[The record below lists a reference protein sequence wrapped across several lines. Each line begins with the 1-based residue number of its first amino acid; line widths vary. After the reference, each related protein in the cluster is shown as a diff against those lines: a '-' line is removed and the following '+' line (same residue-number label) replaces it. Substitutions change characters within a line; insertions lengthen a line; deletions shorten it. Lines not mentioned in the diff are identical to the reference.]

1 MKNFEPI
8 LSNNITTELPLII
21 AGPCSAESE
30 SQVLQIAGE
39 LKANGI
45 NVFRA
50 GIWKPRTK
58 PGGFEGVGSI
68 GLDWLRKVKQ
78 QYGMYVSTEVAN
90 KNHVIEAVSSG
101 VDILWIGARTCANP
115 FAMQEIAD
123 TLEMLSID
131 IPVLIK
137 NPVNPDLELWIGG
150 IQRIYNAGIRRIGAI
165 HRGFS
170 VYGKHIYRNQPQWH
184 LPIELHRRF
193 PDLSIIHDPSHVGGK
208 REFVSTLSQQ
218 ALDLGFDGLM
228 VETHDNPDCALSDKD
243 QQITPKALF
252 EILSK
257 LVYRKKDQT
266 NEILNQ
272 LRQQIDEYDYE
283 LIELLAKRM
292 SVCRKIGEYKKEK
305 AISIV
310 QNKRYDEIMSSRV
323 LRANQLGLSSE
334 FIVKV
339 LESVH
344 TESIR
349 QQIDVFR
356 KE

>member
-8 LSNNITTELPLII
+8 LSNNKTTELPLII

-45 NVFRA
+45 NIFRA

-292 SVCRKIGEYKKEK
+292 SVCREIGEYKKEK

-310 QNKRYDEIMSSRV
+310 QNKRYGEIMSSRV

>member
-1 MKNFEPI
+1 M
-8 LSNNITTELPLII
+8 
-21 AGPCSAESE
+21 
-30 SQVLQIAGE
+30 
-39 LKANGI
+39 
-45 NVFRA
+45 
-50 GIWKPRTK
+50 
-58 PGGFEGVGSI
+58 
-68 GLDWLRKVKQ
+68 
-78 QYGMYVSTEVAN
+78 
-90 KNHVIEAVSSG
+90 
-101 VDILWIGARTCANP
+101 
-115 FAMQEIAD
+115 
-123 TLEMLSID
+123 
-131 IPVLIK
+131 
-137 NPVNPDLELWIGG
+137 
-150 IQRIYNAGIRRIGAI
+150 
-165 HRGFS
+165 
-170 VYGKHIYRNQPQWH
+170 
-184 LPIELHRRF
+184 RF
-193 PDLSIIHDPSHVGGK
+193 
-208 REFVSTLSQQ
+208 
-218 ALDLGFDGLM
+218 
-228 VETHDNPDCALSDKD
+228 
-243 QQITPKALF
+243 LF

-292 SVCRKIGEYKKEK
+292 SVCREIGEYKKEK

-356 KE
+356 KG

>member
-8 LSNNITTELPLII
+8 LSNNKTTELPLII

-50 GIWKPRTK
+50 GIWKPRTN

-123 TLEMLSID
+123 TLEVLSID

-292 SVCRKIGEYKKEK
+292 SVCREIGEYKKEK

>member
-39 LKANGI
+39 LNTNGI

-150 IQRIYNAGIRRIGAI
+150 LQRIYNAGIRRIGAI

-292 SVCRKIGEYKKEK
+292 SVCREIGEYKKEK

>member
-8 LSNNITTELPLII
+8 LSNNKTTELPLII

-45 NVFRA
+45 NIFRA

-292 SVCRKIGEYKKEK
+292 SV
-305 AISIV
+305 
-310 QNKRYDEIMSSRV
+310 
-323 LRANQLGLSSE
+323 
-334 FIVKV
+334 
-339 LESVH
+339 
-344 TESIR
+344 
-349 QQIDVFR
+349 
-356 KE
+356 

>member
-8 LSNNITTELPLII
+8 LSNNKTTELPLII

-45 NVFRA
+45 NIFRA

-193 PDLSIIHDPSHVGGK
+193 PNLSIIHDPSHVGGK

-292 SVCRKIGEYKKEK
+292 SVCREIGEYKKEK

>member
-39 LKANGI
+39 LNANGI

-228 VETHDNPDCALSDKD
+228 IETHDNPDCALSDKD

-292 SVCRKIGEYKKEK
+292 SVCREIGEYKKDK

>member
-45 NVFRA
+45 NIFRA

-131 IPVLIK
+131 IPILIK

-292 SVCRKIGEYKKEK
+292 SVCREIGEYKKEK

>member
-8 LSNNITTELPLII
+8 LSNNKTTELPLII

-39 LKANGI
+39 LNANGI
-45 NVFRA
+45 NIFRA

-123 TLEMLSID
+123 TLDMLSID

-292 SVCRKIGEYKKEK
+292 SVCREIGEYKKEK

>member
-8 LSNNITTELPLII
+8 LSNNKTTELPLII

-45 NVFRA
+45 NIFRA

-257 LVYRKKDQT
+257 FVYRKKDQT

-292 SVCRKIGEYKKEK
+292 SVCREIGEYKKEK

>member
-8 LSNNITTELPLII
+8 LSNNKTTELPLII

-45 NVFRA
+45 NIFRA

-243 QQITPKALF
+243 QQITPQALF

-292 SVCRKIGEYKKEK
+292 SVCREIGEYKKEK

-323 LRANQLGLSSE
+323 MRANQLGLSSE

>member
-21 AGPCSAESE
+21 AGPCSAESG

-39 LKANGI
+39 LNANGI

-58 PGGFEGVGSI
+58 PGGFEGVGSK

-90 KNHVIEAVSSG
+90 KNHIIEAVSSG
-101 VDILWIGARTCANP
+101 IDILWIGARTCANP

-193 PDLSIIHDPSHVGGK
+193 PDLTIIHDPSHVGGK
-208 REFVSTLSQQ
+208 REFVSILSQQ

-228 VETHDNPDCALSDKD
+228 VETHNNPDCALSDKD

-292 SVCRKIGEYKKEK
+292 SVCREIGEYKKDK

>member
-8 LSNNITTELPLII
+8 LSNNKTTELPLII

-45 NVFRA
+45 NIFRA

-243 QQITPKALF
+243 QQITPQALF

-292 SVCRKIGEYKKEK
+292 SVCREIGEYKKEK

-323 LRANQLGLSSE
+323 FRANQLGLSSE

>member
-45 NVFRA
+45 NIFRA

-243 QQITPKALF
+243 QQITPQALF

-292 SVCRKIGEYKKEK
+292 SVCREIGEYKKEK

>member
-8 LSNNITTELPLII
+8 LSNNKTTELPLII

-39 LKANGI
+39 LNTNGI

-243 QQITPKALF
+243 QQITPQALF

>member
-8 LSNNITTELPLII
+8 LSNNKTTELPLII

-39 LKANGI
+39 LKANGFNI
-45 NVFRA
+45 FRA

-292 SVCRKIGEYKKEK
+292 SVCREIGEYKKEK

>member
-39 LKANGI
+39 LNTNGI

-131 IPVLIK
+131 IPILIK

-292 SVCRKIGEYKKEK
+292 SVCREIGEYKKEK

>member
-39 LKANGI
+39 LNANGI

-292 SVCRKIGEYKKEK
+292 SVCREIGEYKKEK

>member
-39 LKANGI
+39 LNANGI

-90 KNHVIEAVSSG
+90 KNHIIEAVSSG
-101 VDILWIGARTCANP
+101 IDILWIGARTCANP

-292 SVCRKIGEYKKEK
+292 SVCREIGEYKKDK

>member
-45 NVFRA
+45 NIFRA

-123 TLEMLSID
+123 TLEMLSIN

-292 SVCRKIGEYKKEK
+292 SVCREIGEYKKEK

>member
-39 LKANGI
+39 LNTNGI
-45 NVFRA
+45 NIFRA

-292 SVCRKIGEYKKEK
+292 SVCREIGEYKKEK

>member
-8 LSNNITTELPLII
+8 LSNNKTTELPLII

-45 NVFRA
+45 NIFRA

-131 IPVLIK
+131 IPILIK

-292 SVCRKIGEYKKEK
+292 SVCREIGEYKKEK

>member
-8 LSNNITTELPLII
+8 LYNNKTTELPLII

-45 NVFRA
+45 NIFRA

-292 SVCRKIGEYKKEK
+292 SVCREIGEYKKEK

-323 LRANQLGLSSE
+323 MRANQLGLSSE

>member
-30 SQVLQIAGE
+30 SQVLQIAGK
-39 LKANGI
+39 LNTNGI

-131 IPVLIK
+131 IPILIK

-243 QQITPKALF
+243 QQITPKSLF

-292 SVCRKIGEYKKEK
+292 SVCREIGEYKKEK

>member
-8 LSNNITTELPLII
+8 LSNNKTTELPLII

-45 NVFRA
+45 NIFRA

-68 GLDWLRKVKQ
+68 GLDGLRKVKQ

-131 IPVLIK
+131 IPILIK

-292 SVCRKIGEYKKEK
+292 SVCREIGEYKKEK

>member
-8 LSNNITTELPLII
+8 LSNNKTTELPLII

-30 SQVLQIAGE
+30 SQVLHIAGE
-39 LKANGI
+39 LNANGI

-292 SVCRKIGEYKKEK
+292 SVCREIGEYKKEK

>member
-8 LSNNITTELPLII
+8 LSNNKTTELPLII

-45 NVFRA
+45 NIFRA

-170 VYGKHIYRNQPQWH
+170 VYGKHIYHNQPQWH

-243 QQITPKALF
+243 QQITPQALF

-292 SVCRKIGEYKKEK
+292 SVCREIGEYKKEK

-323 LRANQLGLSSE
+323 MRANQLGLSSE

>member
-8 LSNNITTELPLII
+8 LSNNKTTELPLII

-39 LKANGI
+39 LNANGI
-45 NVFRA
+45 NIFRA

-131 IPVLIK
+131 IPILIK

-243 QQITPKALF
+243 QQITPQALF

-292 SVCRKIGEYKKEK
+292 SVCREIGEYKKEK

>member
-39 LKANGI
+39 LQANGI
-45 NVFRA
+45 NIFRA

-292 SVCRKIGEYKKEK
+292 SVCREIGEYKKEK

>member
-30 SQVLQIAGE
+30 SQLLQIAGE

-45 NVFRA
+45 NIFRA

-115 FAMQEIAD
+115 FAIQEIAD

-292 SVCRKIGEYKKEK
+292 SVCREIGEYKKEK

>member
-58 PGGFEGVGSI
+58 PGGFEGVGSM

-292 SVCRKIGEYKKEK
+292 SVCREIGEYKKEK

>member
-8 LSNNITTELPLII
+8 LSNNKTTELPLII

-39 LKANGI
+39 LKANSI
-45 NVFRA
+45 NIFRA

-292 SVCRKIGEYKKEK
+292 SVCREIGEYKKEK

>member
-8 LSNNITTELPLII
+8 LSNNKTTELPLII

-45 NVFRA
+45 NIFRA

-292 SVCRKIGEYKKEK
+292 SVCREIGEYKKEK

-344 TESIR
+344 AESIR

>member
-1 MKNFEPI
+1 MKNFEPL
-8 LSNNITTELPLII
+8 LSNNKTTELPLII

-45 NVFRA
+45 NIFRA

-292 SVCRKIGEYKKEK
+292 SVCREIGEYKKEK

>member
-8 LSNNITTELPLII
+8 LSNNKTTELPLII

-30 SQVLQIAGE
+30 SQVLQIAAE

-45 NVFRA
+45 NIFRA

-292 SVCRKIGEYKKEK
+292 SVCREIGEYKKEK

>member
-8 LSNNITTELPLII
+8 LSNNKTTELPLII

-243 QQITPKALF
+243 QQITPQALF

-292 SVCRKIGEYKKEK
+292 SVCREIGEYKKEK

-323 LRANQLGLSSE
+323 MRANQLGLSSE

>member
-8 LSNNITTELPLII
+8 LSNNKTTELPLII

-45 NVFRA
+45 NIFRA

-131 IPVLIK
+131 IPILIK

-243 QQITPKALF
+243 QQITPQALF

-292 SVCRKIGEYKKEK
+292 SVCREIGEYKKEK

>member
-8 LSNNITTELPLII
+8 LSNNKTTELPLII

-45 NVFRA
+45 NIFRA

-123 TLEMLSID
+123 TLKMLSID

-292 SVCRKIGEYKKEK
+292 SVCREIGEYKKEK

>member
-45 NVFRA
+45 NIFRA

-58 PGGFEGVGSI
+58 PGGFEGVGSM

-292 SVCRKIGEYKKEK
+292 SVCREIGEYKKEK

>member
-8 LSNNITTELPLII
+8 LSNNKTTELPLII

-39 LKANGI
+39 LNANGI

-292 SVCRKIGEYKKEK
+292 SVCREIGEYKKEK